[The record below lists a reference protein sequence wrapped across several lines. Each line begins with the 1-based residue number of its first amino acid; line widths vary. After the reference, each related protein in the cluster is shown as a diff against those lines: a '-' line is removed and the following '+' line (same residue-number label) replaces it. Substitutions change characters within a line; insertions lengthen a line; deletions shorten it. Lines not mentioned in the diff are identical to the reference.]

1 MKLNGYETEADGIRL
16 REHAARLEANG
27 KAVVAA
33 FWRDM
38 ADRIDERNGSDL
50 NPAQRASRR

>member
-1 MKLNGYETEADGIRL
+1 MQGKGYETEADGARL

-27 KAVVAA
+27 QFVVAA

-38 ADRIDERNGSDL
+38 ADRIDERN
-50 NPAQRASRR
+50 AQLAPLKTATAR

>member
-1 MKLNGYETEADGIRL
+1 MKVKGYETEADGIRL

-27 KAVVAA
+27 KDVVAA

-38 ADRIDERNGSDL
+38 ADRIDERNGLDL
-50 NPAQRASRR
+50 KGAERTARR

>member
-1 MKLNGYETEADGIRL
+1 MQLKGYETEADGMRL

-27 KAVVAA
+27 KVQVAA

-38 ADRIDERNGSDL
+38 ADRIDERN
-50 NPAQRASRR
+50 AQLAPLKAATVR